1 VYQGPF
7 ATTDRDLTAAMR
19 AEITTLS
26 RRLGLPLERE
36 VALDDVA
43 FDPVGAPDRIA
54 EVCMVVRR
62 PSGKLLLAIKDF
74 YPRGAFRL
82 PTGGI
87 HHGEAIF
94 DALRREAEEETGLSL
109 AVRRFLAAITYRD
122 GPAGAP
128 VFHTFAFLLDETGG
142 TLGARDPAERIAT
155 WREIPPSELAGV
167 AATLEA
173 VPNDANAE
181 IPNWRSWGRFRAHV
195 HRAVHDAL
203 ASSSGT

>member
-1 VYQGPF
+1 MYQGPF

-36 VALDDVA
+36 VALDDIA

-62 PSGKLLLAIKDF
+62 PSGKVLLAIKDF

-94 DALRREAEEETGLSL
+94 DALRREADEETGLSL

-122 GPAGAP
+122 GPAGPP

-155 WREIPPSELAGV
+155 WREIPPSGLAGV

-173 VPNDANAE
+173 IPNDANVE

-203 ASSSGT
+203 ASLSGT

>member
-1 VYQGPF
+1 
-7 ATTDRDLTAAMR
+7 M
-19 AEITTLS
+19 
-26 RRLGLPLERE
+26 
-36 VALDDVA
+36 
-43 FDPVGAPDRIA
+43 
-54 EVCMVVRR
+54 RR
-62 PSGKLLLAIKDF
+62 PSGRFITATKVI
-74 YPRGAFRL
+74 YPAGAYRL

-87 HHGEAIF
+87 GAGEGIAE
-94 DALRREAEEETGLSL
+94 ALGREVREETSL
-109 AVRRFLAAITYRD
+109 DVEVRRFLAAIAYRRAGTY
-122 GPAGAP
+122 AFA
-128 VFHTFAFLLDETGG
+128 TFAFLLDETGG

>member
-1 VYQGPF
+1 M
-7 ATTDRDLTAAMR
+7 REEIAALVKR
-19 AEITTLS
+19 Y
-26 RRLGLPLERE
+26 GQPLVRE

-142 TLGARDPAERIAT
+142 TPGARDPAERIAT
-155 WREIPPSELAGV
+155 LREVPPPEPAGG
-167 AATLEA
+167 AAT
-173 VPNDANAE
+173 P
-181 IPNWRSWGRFRAHV
+181 RAG
-195 HRAVHDAL
+195 L
-203 ASSSGT
+203 